1 MENVSK
7 MTPHD
12 IFIKVVRYE
21 VPPFQ
26 RRYTWT
32 QDEQWEP
39 LWDDVSAQAE
49 TILEHGQANKHFMGA
64 IVLQQR
70 LNATSGI
77 ETRIVV
83 DGQQRLT
90 TLQLLIDA
98 LQEVF
103 EQSGHSGPAS
113 RLAFMVQNQEA
124 FISGN
129 PDRNVAF
136 KVWPTIND
144 QAAFRQA
151 MSNDLSNDKYKNSRI
166 VEAHN
171 YFKGKTEQWLQV
183 YLGEDDQHVKAAEA
197 LDKAVRECLELVVID
212 LGQSDD
218 PHIIFE
224 TLNARGTPLLPS
236 DMIKNQVLYKA
247 GIGSDE
253 ASEQLSQE
261 AEKLWGFSEDWW
273 AQEIGR
279 GYQRRPRIDVY
290 LNNWLT
296 VRNQSDTK
304 AHDEFSVFS
313 NYVDKAEKCGET
325 IQSIAADIGRLGD
338 IYRDIDQR
346 RLPEI
351 EQFLYRRQVM
361 GIGVVIPV
369 LLWLLSSDV
378 PNPQLSKSIAT
389 IESYLIRRMACGM
402 SARGYGQV
410 FVGMLQELEK
420 SGPSEAGDTIVD
432 YLVRQTAYANLWPDD
447 STLLNAFLTQP
458 LYWSLTRGRLNL
470 ILQGIEGA
478 LRTPM
483 ADTQQVPRNLTI
495 EHIMPQAW
503 GQNWN
508 EFPDDVEDLEQAGIE
523 RDRIIHTIGNLSLTN
538 RRLGSSLSNR
548 SWDEK
553 RQILRD
559 HFNLSLNKDYVDE
572 PKWNEGKIINRSRR
586 LAQIAIKVWPHAD
599 GI

>member
-12 IFIKVVRYE
+12 IFIKIVRYE

-26 RRYTWT
+26 RRYTWGKE
-32 QDEQWEP
+32 EQWEP

-49 TILEHGQANKHFMGA
+49 AILEHGQTDKHFMGA

-70 LNATSGI
+70 LTPASGI

-98 LQEVF
+98 IQEVF
-103 EQSGHSGPAS
+103 EQSGHSGAAS

-124 FISGN
+124 FIGGN

-151 MSNDLSNDKYKNSRI
+151 MKNDLPSDKYKTSRI

-183 YLGEDDQHVKAAEA
+183 YLGEDDQREEAAEA
-197 LDKAVRECLELVVID
+197 LDRAVRDYLELVVID

-236 DMIKNQVLYKA
+236 DMIKNQILHKA

-253 ASEQLSQE
+253 DSEQLLGE

-296 VRNQSDTK
+296 VKNQSETK
-304 AHDEFSVFS
+304 AQNEFAVFS
-313 NYVDKAEKCGET
+313 DYVEEAEKCGKT
-325 IQSIAADIGRLGD
+325 IQSIAADIRRLGD
-338 IYRDIDQR
+338 IYRDIYQH

-351 EQFLYRRQVM
+351 EQFLYRHQVM
-361 GIGVVIPV
+361 GIGVVVPV

-378 PNPQLSKSIAT
+378 PKPQLSKSITA
-389 IESYLIRRMACGM
+389 IESYLIRRMACGL
-402 SARGYGQV
+402 SARGYSRV
-410 FVGMLQELEK
+410 FVGMLQELE
-420 SGPSEAGDTIVD
+420 SAGHNDADDTIVD
-432 YLVRQTAYANLWPDD
+432 YLLRQTAYANLWPDD
-447 STLLNAFLTQP
+447 TALLNAFLTQP
-458 LYWSLTRGRLNL
+458 LYRSLTQRRLNL

-508 EFPDDVEDLEQAGIE
+508 EFPDDVEDREQAAIE
-523 RDRIIHTIGNLSLTN
+523 RDRIIHTMGNLSLTTG
-538 RRLGSSLSNR
+538 RLGSSLSNR
-548 SWDEK
+548 PWSEK
-553 RQILRD
+553 REILRE

-572 PKWNEGKIINRSRR
+572 AKWDEKAIEERARR
-586 LAQIAIKVWPHAD
+586 LAQVAIKVWPHAD